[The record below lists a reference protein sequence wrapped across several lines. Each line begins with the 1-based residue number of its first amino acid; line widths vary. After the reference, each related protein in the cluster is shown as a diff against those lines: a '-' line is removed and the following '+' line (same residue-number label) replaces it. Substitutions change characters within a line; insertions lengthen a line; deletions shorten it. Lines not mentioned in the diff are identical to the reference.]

1 MCLENPVVFC
11 SSAEYKVCIYE
22 PSNSFIS
29 KAIAVTVFKTQS
41 PTSF

>member
-11 SSAEYKVCIYE
+11 SSENYKVCIYE

-29 KAIAVTVFKTQS
+29 KAIAVTAFKTQG